1 MHSPHFEAC
10 AYLKRQGADSTMAN
24 EWLKDSLD
32 DFVNRINI
40 SKYMEV
46 VNNEIAIAAVDA
58 EDRIFSRTTLAQCAN
73 YLNTIKGIEASF
85 VIGKIDDSLTAVSG
99 RSNGKINVQ
108 VILEKMGG
116 GGHYNAAGLQRSSSN
131 VKEIRQELLKAI
143 EEYQQGGN
151 SNESD
156 SAD

>member
-1 MHSPHFEAC
+1 M
-10 AYLKRQGADSTMAN
+10 
-24 EWLKDSLD
+24 
-32 DFVNRINI
+32 
-40 SKYMEV
+40 
-46 VNNEIAIAAVDA
+46 
-58 EDRIFSRTTLAQCAN
+58 AQCAN